1 MDLGVST
8 YSFWHFERSREPL
21 KHYLELAARYGFSG
35 VEVLWLNL
43 ESLSTTYLKEV
54 RRAAFALGLDIY
66 ALDIHNNFVQPDE
79 EKRRREV
86 ERVKRWIG
94 IGAELGVKLIRIESG
109 RWGTARSFDELMK
122 MRGVEKP
129 LPGYTNDDAVEW
141 VVDSIYQCLDE
152 AEKHGIIL
160 GLENH
165 WGLTTRAEDMLK
177 ILRRIDSKYFG
188 AVMDTGN
195 FIENTYEQL
204 EAIAPYTVM
213 VHAKTYFG
221 GGLWYEV
228 EIDYSRIFEIL
239 RRYGFNG
246 WVSLEYEGK
255 APYEEGVKRSI
266 ELLKNY
272 IHS

>member
-1 MDLGVST
+1 VNLGVST

-86 ERVKRWIG
+86 ERVKRWIE

-129 LPGYTNDDAVEW
+129 LPRLHKRRRCRVGRGQHIPVPRR
-141 VVDSIYQCLDE
+141 SRE
-152 AEKHGIIL
+152 ARD
-160 GLENH
+160 NP
-165 WGLTTRAEDMLK
+165 R
-177 ILRRIDSKYFG
+177 
-188 AVMDTGN
+188 
-195 FIENTYEQL
+195 
-204 EAIAPYTVM
+204 P
-213 VHAKTYFG
+213 
-221 GGLWYEV
+221 
-228 EIDYSRIFEIL
+228 
-239 RRYGFNG
+239 
-246 WVSLEYEGK
+246 
-255 APYEEGVKRSI
+255 
-266 ELLKNY
+266 
-272 IHS
+272 